1 MNISHQVKAITPRV
15 KDHRGYIDMIFDLTV
30 YLECTD
36 TETGSTIGYQIFH
49 TFDTE
54 VEYNEENPFI
64 PFSEISEEQVNSL
77 VQTLIKNERVGGQI
91 TLEEWAENR
100 FADIYAEPVSKPFIF
115 QIPEQKVSAGIGST

>member
-115 QIPEQKVSAGIGST
+115 QIPTEPVGIGTSP